1 MTFISFDLEKYLTEQ
16 DMSDALGHAAH
27 PQNQAKIERW
37 HRSFKGQSPQ
47 ENYGFLT
54 ELAAYR
60 GNLGLAEICPN

>member
-1 MTFISFDLEKYLTEQ
+1 MSFITFYLARYLTEQ
-16 DMSDALGHAAH
+16 DMSDTLGHAPH

-37 HRSFKGQSPQ
+37 HRSFNGQSPQ

-54 ELAAYR
+54 ELAAYW